1 MKLRNMV
8 DEAGFT
14 ISELVRLS
22 GVDRSTI
29 YAIINNSRSVRNST
43 YGKLA
48 KVLNCRIED
57 IKE

>member
-8 DEAGFT
+8 DESGLT

>member
-8 DEAGFT
+8 DEAGLT

>member
-8 DEAGFT
+8 DEAGLT

-22 GVDRSTI
+22 GVDRTTI

>member
-8 DEAGFT
+8 DKAGLT

-43 YGKLA
+43 YGKIA
-48 KVLNCRIED
+48 KVLDCKIED
-57 IKE
+57 IKD